1 MYEIFGFKILT
12 KKEQKERDE
21 AFARMVFPN
30 GDAQKKEVLE
40 HLKKEIPGWDEMELL
55 YLYASVV
62 QGMKEKGQDFIQ
74 ALGRMKSPGF
84 RKLKAEE
91 TEALR
96 RIVERYY

>member
-12 KKEQKERDE
+12 RKEQKERDE
-21 AFARMVFPN
+21 AFARMVFPK

-40 HLKKEIPGWDEMELL
+40 LLAKELPGRDETELL

-62 QGMKEKGQDFIQ
+62 QGMKENGLEFER
-74 ALGRMKSPGF
+74 AFGRIKNSGF
-84 RKLKAEE
+84 RNLNAEE